1 MPEDEPIY
9 ADTVFLCLKKFNPET
24 LVRPLCSVFSCALG

>member
-24 LVRPLCSVFSCALG
+24 LVRVLFCAVIFR